1 MAERAYRRILLKVSG
16 EALMGDAPGGIDTST
31 VARVAAQIHAAQ
43 ATGVQIAIVVGG
55 GNIFRGMQAAAA
67 GMDRATAD
75 YGGMLATII
84 NALALQDAL
93 EKTGATVRTGRA
105 NPALVESL
113 RVDYY
118 GTPTPLQQL
127 ASVGVPEARLLTIQ
141 PYDKGSLEAI
151 EKAIQK
157 SDLGLNPNSDGTII
171 RLVIPQLTEDR
182 RKELVRV
189 VHKKVEDG
197 RVSIRNVRR
206 EAHEMLRDLRKEKD
220 ISDDH
225 EHDAQEDLQ
234 KITDKFV
241 GQASEIGQEKEE
253 ELLEV

>member
-1 MAERAYRRILLKVSG
+1 MSDTAMIEETLKDAEQR
-16 EALMGDAPGGIDTST
+16 MGK
-31 VARVAAQIHAAQ
+31 
-43 ATGVQIAIVVGG
+43 AI
-55 GNIFRGMQAAAA
+55 
-67 GMDRATAD
+67 
-75 YGGMLATII
+75 
-84 NALALQDAL
+84 DAL
-93 EKTGATVRTGRA
+93 RRDLSTVRTGRA

-157 SDLGLNPNSDGTII
+157 SDLGLNPNNDGTII
-171 RLVIPQLTEDR
+171 RLIIPQLTEDR

-206 EAHEMLRDLRKEKD
+206 DAHEMLRDLRKEKE

-241 GQASEIGQEKEE
+241 GQADEIGKEKEE